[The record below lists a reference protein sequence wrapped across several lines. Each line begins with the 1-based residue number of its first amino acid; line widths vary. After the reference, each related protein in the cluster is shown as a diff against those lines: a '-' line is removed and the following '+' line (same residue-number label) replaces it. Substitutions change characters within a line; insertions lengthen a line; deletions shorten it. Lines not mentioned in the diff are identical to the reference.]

1 MKIVDVTV
9 PIDQNGSIGAIQKIM
24 LLGILLI
31 CAQYALAQGADA
43 TRKNGIKLDV
53 TSHLLYRSAF
63 ILSYERV
70 LKPNQTFA
78 VMAGYQQFPKLT
90 SLGSGIES
98 TKDGE
103 RTGFKVGGEY
113 RFYLKKENKYLAPHG
128 VYIGPYLSY
137 LYFKNERNI
146 QVTSETG
153 TVTDAYL
160 KSNINVVNVG
170 FQAGYQFVINDRFTI
185 DLTFIGPSMARY
197 GAKFQ
202 LDGNFDVDEEQ
213 EYQNEILKA
222 LVDRF
227 PMLDDLIK
235 DKEVDANGRSNSWSF
250 GYRYQ
255 VLLGYRFG
263 HKK

>member
-9 PIDQNGSIGAIQKIM
+9 PIDQNGFNGAIQKVI
-24 LLGILLI
+24 LGILLI
-31 CAQYALAQGADA
+31 CTQNVLAQESA
-43 TRKNGIKLDV
+43 TRKNGIKLDI

-70 LKPNQTFA
+70 MKPNQTFA
-78 VMAGYQQFPKLT
+78 ITAGYQQFPKLT
-90 SLGSGIES
+90 SLGSGIQS
-98 TKDGE
+98 TKEDV

-137 LYFKNERNI
+137 LYFKNERSI
-146 QVTSETG
+146 QVTSDDG
-153 TVTDAYL
+153 TKSDAYL
-160 KSNINVVNVG
+160 KSNINVFNIG

-185 DLTFIGPSMARY
+185 DLTFIGPSVARY

-202 LDGNFDVDEEQ
+202 LDGNFDVDEEH
-213 EYQNEILKA
+213 EYQNEILQA

-227 PMLDDLIK
+227 PMLDDLIE
-235 DKEVDANGRSNSWSF
+235 DKEVDANGKANSWSY

-255 VLLGYRFG
+255 VLVGYRFG

>member
-1 MKIVDVTV
+1 MKIVTI
-9 PIDQNGSIGAIQKIM
+9 PIDQNGFNGAIKKLT
-24 LLGILLI
+24 LLAALLI
-31 CAQYALAQGADA
+31 CVQYAQAQEVNAN
-43 TRKNGIKLDV
+43 RKNGIKIDI
-53 TSHLLYRSAF
+53 TSQLLYRNVF
-63 ILSYERV
+63 TLSYERV

-78 VMAGYQQFPKLT
+78 ITAGYQQFPKLT
-90 SLGSGIES
+90 SLGSGIQS
-98 TKDGE
+98 TNDSK

-113 RFYLKKENKYLAPHG
+113 RFYLKKENKFLAPHG

-137 LYFKNERNI
+137 LYFNNERNI
-146 QVTSETG
+146 QVTADDGSKI
-153 TVTDAYL
+153 DAYF
-160 KSNINVVNVG
+160 KSNINVINIG

-185 DLTFIGPSMARY
+185 DLTFIGPSVARY

-202 LDGNFDVDEEQ
+202 LDGNFDIDDKH
-213 EYQNEILKA
+213 EYENEILKA

-235 DKEVDANGRSNSWSF
+235 DKEVDATGKSNSWSF

-255 VLLGYRFG
+255 VLIGYRFG